1 MLIRTNYFCYNF
13 SMPVFADFPSPAPA
27 DALRAALISSLHQ
40 AHRPELADVIDSA
53 DLAVDRRGLWVRPA
67 DAALDPA
74 WLEGQLQSAALA
86 GGLSVAS
93 IHVLRGLTADGV
105 R

>member
-1 MLIRTNYFCYNF
+1 MLKSI
-13 SMPVFADFPSPAPA
+13 MADFSPFSSSPAPA
-27 DALRAALISSLHQ
+27 DALRAALMSSLHQ

-67 DAALDPA
+67 DASLDPG

-86 GGLSVAS
+86 GGLSVES